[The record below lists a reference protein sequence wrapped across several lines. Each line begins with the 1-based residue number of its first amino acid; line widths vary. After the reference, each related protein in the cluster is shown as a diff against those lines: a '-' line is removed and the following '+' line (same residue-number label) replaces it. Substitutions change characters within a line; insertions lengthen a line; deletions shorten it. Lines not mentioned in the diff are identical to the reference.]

1 VRDIPGQAGFTH
13 IQHAAR
19 GSTLGRTAAQN
30 STYAVRVCPV
40 RVDHSA
46 RHRFLYIFRGVNEHE
61 AFLHRRR
68 ARRKARAAASSTH
81 CSTTLAIGLND
92 DGNGTEE
99 TNQVPA
105 KFGEAENNKG
115 GDGIERRDSE
125 TEKKELL
132 ETLIK
137 VQSMSKE
144 LRRDTKK

>member
-1 VRDIPGQAGFTH
+1 
-13 IQHAAR
+13 
-19 GSTLGRTAAQN
+19 
-30 STYAVRVCPV
+30 
-40 RVDHSA
+40 
-46 RHRFLYIFRGVNEHE
+46 
-61 AFLHRRR
+61 
-68 ARRKARAAASSTH
+68 
-81 CSTTLAIGLND
+81 LND